1 MDPCIIPGVS
11 DLHDYIA
18 VPGKIIPIPGTDYV
32 VITPDTSNNI
42 VAAPDSTE
50 PQLVVHNEG
59 EQEESAVIAAA
70 RDVEKKDSEGA
81 VAMGEGVAI
90 GKETVI
96 SVLPPSI
103 TAQCRKRGRPLGKTK
118 PCECPNC
125 QVRNYFSCQIITIQV

>member
-70 RDVEKKDSEGA
+70 TESAREAWWPFADGA
-81 VAMGEGVAI
+81 LFL
-90 GKETVI
+90 TVGGFFALNWPHRCLI
-96 SVLPPSI
+96 VL
-103 TAQCRKRGRPLGKTK
+103 K
-118 PCECPNC
+118 
-125 QVRNYFSCQIITIQV
+125 III